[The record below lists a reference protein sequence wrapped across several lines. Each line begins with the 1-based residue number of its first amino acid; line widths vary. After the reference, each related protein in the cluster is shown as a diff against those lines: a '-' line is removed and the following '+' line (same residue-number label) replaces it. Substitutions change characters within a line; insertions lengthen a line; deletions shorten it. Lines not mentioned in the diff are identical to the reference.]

1 MANTFAQAYVD
12 EDAAAYMKYLAPD
25 SDLAKY
31 DDYFSTGAAVYRRYV
46 TRYDPETGTA
56 LIVFEYVWDADRVA
70 AMDVHAPS
78 PGRSVPRSD
87 AAALHRRGKRHADL
101 QHDL

>member
-12 EDAAAYMKYLAPD
+12 EDAAEYMKYLDPD
-25 SDLAKY
+25 SDLAKNENH
-31 DDYFSTGAAVYRRYV
+31 FSTGAAVYRRYA

-70 AMDVHAPS
+70 AMDVH
-78 PGRSVPRSD
+78 SVPRSGT
-87 AAALHRRGKRHADL
+87 AALHRRGKRYADL
-101 QHDL
+101 PHDL

>member
-31 DDYFSTGAAVYRRYV
+31 DDYFSTGAAVYSRYV

-56 LIVFEYVWDADRVA
+56 LIVFEYVWGRGPRGCNGRPCAVA
-70 AMDVHAPS
+70 R
-78 PGRSVPRSD
+78 RSVPRSD
-87 AAALHRRGKRHADL
+87 AAALHRQGKRHADL
-101 QHDL
+101 PA